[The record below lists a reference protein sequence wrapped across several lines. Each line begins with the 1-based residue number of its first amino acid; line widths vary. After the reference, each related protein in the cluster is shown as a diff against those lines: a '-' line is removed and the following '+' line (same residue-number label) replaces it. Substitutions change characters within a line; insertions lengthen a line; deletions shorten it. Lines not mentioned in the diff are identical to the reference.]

1 MAYFISIVKGGGLS
15 PYSRVTHGRSLSRFV
30 ASIAQVPVRLNAQLG
45 GVSMVAVVLGLDVV
59 ARVRRFGLGNASS
72 EELMSG
78 RLRPVFGGMDSS
90 AARGALLACFLGG
103 IMTVLCCIST
113 FVLYI
118 LYVGS

>member
-1 MAYFISIVKGGGLS
+1 MSIV
-15 PYSRVTHGRSLSRFV
+15 
-30 ASIAQVPVRLNAQLG
+30 QVPGRLNAQLG

-103 IMTVLCCIST
+103 IVTVPCCIST
-113 FVLYI
+113 FVLYTVCWKLGDAMRVKKI
-118 LYVGS
+118 F